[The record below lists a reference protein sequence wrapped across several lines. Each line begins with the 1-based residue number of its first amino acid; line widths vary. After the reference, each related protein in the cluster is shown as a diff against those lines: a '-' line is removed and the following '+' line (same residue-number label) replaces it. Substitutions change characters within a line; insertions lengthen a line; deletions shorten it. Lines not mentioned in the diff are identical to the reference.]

1 MKSGVTVREEVA
13 ECEPSGTHTYP
24 RALRPVAVGFWTR
37 FAVFALRVEVGLPPF
52 LPPLALALVA
62 LVDLVA
68 LLALLATAG
77 VVGGAPERVVIA
89 IATMWMLDRS
99 RKC

>member
-24 RALRPVAVGFWTR
+24 RVLRPVAVGFWTR
-37 FAVFALRVEVGLPPF
+37 FAVFALRLVALPPF
-52 LPPLALALVA
+52 LPPFALALVA
-62 LVDLVA
+62 LLDLVA